1 MNKIQSPNKVCPPSM
16 RLAAFL
22 ALLTTMSG
30 CAEHFDM
37 DNELQWYS
45 ASVVRISTLQA
56 LGDSVNQRCVTP
68 LAPTPTQFAVVKIRI
83 HRALQTLAFAVSPS
97 LNIQEGDRVSVN
109 PKLCQLRMPKSQ
121 LPVQKSVND

>member
-1 MNKIQSPNKVCPPSM
+1 MNKIQPPNEVCPPSM
-16 RLAAFL
+16 RLAALL

-37 DNELQWYS
+37 NNELQWYS
-45 ASVVRISTLQA
+45 ASVVRMSTLQA
-56 LGDSVNQRCVTP
+56 LDDSVSQRCVTP
-68 LAPTPTQFAVVKIRI
+68 LAPTPAQFAVVRIRI

-109 PKLCQLRMPKSQ
+109 PKLCQLRMRTS
-121 LPVQKSVND
+121 